1 MLKLIKKKAPSTSL
15 ISHTFM
21 EWKKV
26 AHLLKDDGIQQG
38 RLLQLEIFGYST
50 IQTPLFVTTNQA
62 PKIKRHN

>member
-38 RLLQLEIFGYST
+38 RLLQ
-50 IQTPLFVTTNQA
+50 
-62 PKIKRHN
+62 